1 MQGKKNYNARI
12 NLVDVKENVTME
24 TRADAIQAIRDLPAQ
39 LRALAQGLSAE
50 QLTTAYD
57 APEWTIAQN
66 IHHLADTHMV
76 CLRRFKLILTSPR
89 FQFTSYDVNAIAE
102 YPDAKDADIEL
113 SLRLLE
119 GLQARWAILLEN
131 LTEAEWGKIGIAS
144 SPDRPDMSIEQLAFA
159 YAQHGLNHLRQIQ
172 DVLDKMPA

>member
-1 MQGKKNYNARI
+1 MQ
-12 NLVDVKENVTME
+12 
-24 TRADAIQAIRDLPAQ
+24 TRAEAIDAIQKLPAQ
-39 LRALAQGLSAE
+39 LREQVGGLSVE
-50 QLTTAYD
+50 QLTTAYN

-89 FQFTSYDVNAIAE
+89 FQFTAYDVNAIAE
-102 YPDAKDADIEL
+102 FPDAKDADIEH
-113 SLRLLE
+113 SLKLLE

-131 LTEAEWGKIGIAS
+131 LTEDEWGKVGIGS
-144 SPDRPDMSIEQLAFA
+144 SPDRPDMNLEQLALA
-159 YAQHGLNHLRQIQ
+159 YAQHGINHIQQIQ